1 MKYIVLIAFALI
13 GIHLSYGQ
21 KGISF
26 NPKRGAVDTLVFSN
40 RNPIDLTIFA
50 DKLGLDIMT
59 HTDHQFCMARTEP
72 TFYQTCLLRVP
83 ISGSSGKYQVSFT
96 TKAYDSNKLARIY
109 SEFLLSAF
117 KQEYLP
123 ETVKQPLYPLE
134 HKSFKEFRR
143 RTLINLGWGQ
153 SYLHQDNPLV
163 TSGGFTGL
171 GYVIEGLLYIPLLG
185 GPFLG
190 ETTQDKVYI
199 SLTGLAGLAILK
211 LLLVPQFMKPFIKRY
226 NSLVNSGY
234 QAPIM
239 LKDI

>member
-1 MKYIVLIAFALI
+1 MKQSLYIFVILLTPFWCF
-13 GIHLSYGQ
+13 GQ
-21 KGISF
+21 KDILF

-40 RNPIDLTIFA
+40 QNPIDLTIFA
-50 DKLGLDIMT
+50 DKLDLDIVAQ
-59 HTDHQFCMARTEP
+59 TDHQFCMARTEP
-72 TFYQTCLLRVP
+72 SLYQTCLLRVP
-83 ISGSSGKYQVSFT
+83 ISGSPGQYQVSFT

-123 ETVKQPLYPLE
+123 ETVKQLLYPLE

-153 SYLHQDNPLV
+153 SYLHQNNPLMN
-163 TSGGFTGL
+163 SGGFTGL
-171 GYVIEGLLYIPLLG
+171 GYVVEGLLYIPLLG